1 MVIKLYKVLTD
12 EIFLDSFSGNNMEHI
27 WFML

>member
-27 WFML
+27 